1 MAKTLLLMM
10 GLVFKKEKGVNM
22 SDKFIFWCSNCLNM
36 STRPRITFD
45 DRGWCNAC
53 QWMEEKKSLDWK
65 PREEEL
71 LKLLD
76 ENRSTSGS
84 FDCVVPV
91 SGGKDGSYVAHML
104 KEKYNMNPLCVTVRP
119 ALETDIGNEN
129 LSNFIQSGFNHIH
142 ISCNSIVLDK
152 LNKYGFIEKGF
163 PYYGW
168 LIAIHTAVIRVA
180 ANFKVPLIFY
190 GEDGEIEYGGSIES
204 KDKALYDIEY
214 MKKIYLEGGH
224 DKILDKIK
232 KDVDISDADLILFKF
247 PLDDEILEKR
257 LSFTHW
263 SYFEPWDSYRNY
275 VVAKEYCGLKE
286 KEEAN
291 IDTFTNFSQNDQL
304 LYPLHAYMMYIK
316 FGFGRAT
323 QDAGIEIR
331 RGAMTRDQAINLVQM
346 YDDVY
351 PEELIEAYLDYYQ
364 MTKEDFDMVL
374 DRYANKNLF
383 NKIDGVWRPKFK
395 VAQNFKY

>member
-1 MAKTLLLMM
+1 
-10 GLVFKKEKGVNM
+10 
-22 SDKFIFWCSNCLNM
+22 
-36 STRPRITFD
+36 
-45 DRGWCNAC
+45 
-53 QWMEEKKSLDWK
+53 
-65 PREEEL
+65 
-71 LKLLD
+71 
-76 ENRSTSGS
+76 
-84 FDCVVPV
+84 
-91 SGGKDGSYVAHML
+91 
-104 KEKYNMNPLCVTVRP
+104 
-119 ALETDIGNEN
+119 
-129 LSNFIQSGFNHIH
+129 
-142 ISCNSIVLDK
+142 
-152 LNKYGFIEKGF
+152 
-163 PYYGW
+163 
-168 LIAIHTAVIRVA
+168 
-180 ANFKVPLIFY
+180 
-190 GEDGEIEYGGSIES
+190 
-204 KDKALYDIEY
+204 

-286 KEEAN
+286 KEKAN

-304 LYPLHAYMMYIK
+304 LYSLHAYMMYIK